1 MTMVLFMDSFA
12 ILVGIIS
19 NIPRILKYHTSHHLY
34 FLWPFINIFSQ
45 GSTFMIVSMAFERYF
60 ASRNPLPTHQVS
72 FQNIK
77 PKTYRFSSYFSQ
89 VPILRTGLIIVTTH
103 IFQIVMY
110 QGDSR
115 KEQQT
120 DALYSIT
127 KQLALKK
134 QFLTPPPPQILSKLF
149 SKKFHF

>member
-77 PKTYRFSSYFSQ
+77 PKTYRFFSYFSQ
-89 VPILRTGLIIVTTH
+89 IPILHTGLIIVTNH
-103 IFQIVMY
+103 NLQIVQIGWVVENNDFGCGAFKFLKFSSY
-110 QGDSR
+110 
-115 KEQQT
+115 
-120 DALYSIT
+120 
-127 KQLALKK
+127 KK
-134 QFLTPPPPQILSKLF
+134 QFMIIQYTYLKD
-149 SKKFHF
+149 KKKNPKIT

>member
-1 MTMVLFMDSFA
+1 MTFLTFPSSYVMSQLKYVRKVKISGEIFKILKNLYKIYWFIFEHFATFYYLYFRRYIEETFNFLMTMVLFMDSFA

-60 ASRNPLPTHQVS
+60 ASRNPLPTHLVS

-77 PKTYRFSSYFSQ
+77 PKTYRFSSYIS
-89 VPILRTGLIIVTTH
+89 
-103 IFQIVMY
+103 
-110 QGDSR
+110 
-115 KEQQT
+115 
-120 DALYSIT
+120 
-127 KQLALKK
+127 
-134 QFLTPPPPQILSKLF
+134 
-149 SKKFHF
+149 

>member
-1 MTMVLFMDSFA
+1 MYKIYWFIFEHFATFYYLYFRRYIEETFNFLMTIVLFMDSFA

-77 PKTYRFSSYFSQ
+77 PKLDTKFKHFQSRFSFLMLF
-89 VPILRTGLIIVTTH
+89 VHLFFCVLT
-103 IFQIVMY
+103 IF
-110 QGDSR
+110 
-115 KEQQT
+115 T
-120 DALYSIT
+120 
-127 KQLALKK
+127 
-134 QFLTPPPPQILSKLF
+134 
-149 SKKFHF
+149 